1 VRNGVGRDAN
11 LCLELVADGQVEFKA
26 LFPAFGKR
34 EPLYGFGD
42 AQVVLELKRL
52 GNGPHPLLT
61 MNNDGNLSPMD
72 SNRLLRASFQITD
85 HGKAVLNGDED
96 FVRLNGIDL
105 WLGGVHLQGN
115 EAAWRWDEDHQRLD
129 RNANC

>member
-1 VRNGVGRDAN
+1 MALPFLKSALFKHLERFPSVRDGLGHDARR
-11 LCLELVADGQVEFKA
+11 CLELVADGHSEFKA

-72 SNRLLRASFQITD
+72 SNRLLRASCQITD
-85 HGKAVLNGDED
+85 HVKAVLNGVEV
-96 FVRLNGIDL
+96 F
-105 WLGGVHLQGN
+105 
-115 EAAWRWDEDHQRLD
+115 
-129 RNANC
+129 